1 MGGFS
6 LSEGR
11 VKLVC
16 RTLQTV
22 PDILYGLMNG
32 LITCRYAPACRVR
45 GRSRPNGRLLGACPA
60 PPCSCPAS
68 AQSRGGPASA
78 PARPR
83 ESYCLNNLR
92 SEKLRSCRA
101 PEPGGRKCGNSLF
114 GYFHLAF
121 WHFGD
126 LGTSY
131 QSESHISGGLRRTR
145 ITYLSSAHIVY
156 IRRPWL
162 SPSQSS
168 RRHAAAMS
176 ASTSAARLGALAV
189 STSGGAPSAR
199 TKTSSSMR
207 MPIPL
212 HQSGSSGSLVG
223 K

>member
-1 MGGFS
+1 MGICVI
-6 LSEGR
+6 R
-11 VKLVC
+11 
-16 RTLQTV
+16 
-22 PDILYGLMNG
+22 
-32 LITCRYAPACRVR
+32 
-45 GRSRPNGRLLGACPA
+45 
-60 PPCSCPAS
+60 
-68 AQSRGGPASA
+68 
-78 PARPR
+78 RPR
-83 ESYCLNNLR
+83 R
-92 SEKLRSCRA
+92 KRARA
-101 PEPGGRKCGNSLF
+101 PYSL
-114 GYFHLAF
+114 LAI
-121 WHFGD
+121 

-131 QSESHISGGLRRTR
+131 QSHISGGLRRTR

>member
-68 AQSRGGPASA
+68 AQLRGGPASA

-101 PEPGGRKCGNSLF
+101 PEPRGRKCGNLCFVTETARARLLF
-114 GYFHLAF
+114 K
-121 WHFGD
+121 
-126 LGTSY
+126 GTFISVTY
-131 QSESHISGGLRRTR
+131 QRRTDHILVQR
-145 ITYLSSAHIVY
+145 THSLHHTPLALHPLSLRDVMP
-156 IRRPWL
+156 RP
-162 SPSQSS
+162 
-168 RRHAAAMS
+168 
-176 ASTSAARLGALAV
+176 
-189 STSGGAPSAR
+189 
-199 TKTSSSMR
+199 
-207 MPIPL
+207 
-212 HQSGSSGSLVG
+212 
-223 K
+223 